1 MRPPEQ
7 DYQLDD
13 LIRDQRRQMYIAA
26 ACIGLLMLYG
36 ILGGRL
42 PGAGP
47 EAPPPNPSLAAPPE
61 SQGQPP
67 ESQAAPLESV
77 R

>member
-26 ACIGLLMLYG
+26 GCIGLLMLYG
-36 ILGGRL
+36 ILGGQL

-47 EAPPPNPSLAAPPE
+47 EPAPPSA
-61 SQGQPP
+61 
-67 ESQAAPLESV
+67 SQAAPLGSA